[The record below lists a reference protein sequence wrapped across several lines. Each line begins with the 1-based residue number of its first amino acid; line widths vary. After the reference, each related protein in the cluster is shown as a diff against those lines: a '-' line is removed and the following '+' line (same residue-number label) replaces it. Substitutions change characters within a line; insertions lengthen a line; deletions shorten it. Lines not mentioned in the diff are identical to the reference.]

1 MRRRVATA
9 LALLLAFGGC
19 ERAPAVPRVAR
30 PTTRATALSRLAT
43 PSAAASTLASVSAGP
58 SSAAPS
64 LPPPE
69 RLPRRRFAGGGPGSV
84 SSHLGIVTSS
94 EAQATRAGVSV
105 LEQGGNAV
113 DAAVAT
119 AFALAVTHPSAGNLG
134 GGGFVLVRGP
144 GSAALTTA
152 IDFRE
157 TAPAALTRPIFDR
170 MQLGGAKGGAA
181 VGVPGSV
188 AGLLLTHERFGRL
201 PRADVL
207 APAIALAQKGFVL
220 GRRQAE
226 LLAASYDALAKD
238 ATLAKR
244 FGKDKKPKPQG
255 AHVVQPELA
264 TVLSRIQQDGAP
276 GFYSGPTALA
286 LTRAPGS
293 LLSLHDLEAYRA
305 VERTPLRS
313 TYRGLGIE
321 TMPPPSAGGVALTE
335 MLGLLELLRAHEAH
349 GADELHL
356 FLEASR
362 RAQAERRFGVSDPDA
377 LDATT
382 LQGQLARFLAPQALL
397 ERAPIERERATPS
410 AKLVN
415 LYPGALEESEQT
427 THLSVVDAAGMV
439 VSLTTTLSA
448 SFGAKLTAP
457 GTGIVLNNSVASFS
471 RSGPNQPAP
480 GRRTTSSM
488 APTLVLDGGQVV
500 LVLGTP
506 GGDTIPSTI
515 VQVLRHVVDHGLPL
529 DQAVTAPRVHQAFLP
544 DRARFETRR
553 PLEPALIT
561 ALRALG
567 HDLRGSHLAMG
578 DSNDLLLE
586 DEQAYGVADPRGGG
600 LAAAPESVKNSD

>member
-1 MRRRVATA
+1 
-9 LALLLAFGGC
+9 
-19 ERAPAVPRVAR
+19 
-30 PTTRATALSRLAT
+30 
-43 PSAAASTLASVSAGP
+43 
-58 SSAAPS
+58 
-64 LPPPE
+64 
-69 RLPRRRFAGGGPGSV
+69 
-84 SSHLGIVTSS
+84 
-94 EAQATRAGVSV
+94 
-105 LEQGGNAV
+105 
-113 DAAVAT
+113 
-119 AFALAVTHPSAGNLG
+119 
-134 GGGFVLVRGP
+134 
-144 GSAALTTA
+144 
-152 IDFRE
+152 
-157 TAPAALTRPIFDR
+157 
-170 MQLGGAKGGAA
+170 
-181 VGVPGSV
+181 
-188 AGLLLTHERFGRL
+188 
-201 PRADVL
+201 
-207 APAIALAQKGFVL
+207 VL

-244 FGKDKKPKPQG
+244 FGKDKKPKAQG
-255 AHVVQPELA
+255 AHVVQPELG
-264 TVLSRIQQDGAP
+264 TVLGRIQQEGAP

-286 LTRAPGS
+286 LTRASGS
-293 LLSLHDLEAYRA
+293 LISLQDLATYRA

-313 TYRGLGIE
+313 TYRGLAIE
-321 TMPPPSAGGVALTE
+321 TMPPPSAGGVAVTE
-335 MLGLLELLRAHEAH
+335 MLGLLELLHVHEAR

-377 LDATT
+377 LDATAQ
-382 LQGQLARFLAPQALL
+382 QGQLARFLAPQALL
-397 ERAPIERERATPS
+397 ERAPIEREHATPS
-410 AKLVN
+410 SKLVS
-415 LYPGALEESEQT
+415 LYPGAQEESEQT

-457 GTGIVLNNSVASFS
+457 GTGIVLNNSLASFS

-515 VQVLRHVVDHGLPL
+515 VQVLRNVVDHGLPL
-529 DQAVTAPRVHQAFLP
+529 DQAVAAPRVHQGFLP

-553 PLEPALIT
+553 PIEPALVT
-561 ALRALG
+561 ALKALG
-567 HDLRGSHLAMG
+567 HDIRGSHLAMG

-600 LAAAPESVKNSD
+600 LAAAPSNLSNPP